1 MPANVT
7 PFGQTA
13 AGQTVAAIRI
23 GSADLAVTILSFGAA
38 LQDLR
43 LTGVPHSLTLGGPDM
58 AAYEG
63 PMGYFGTIV
72 GPVANRLAGSQAWI
86 AGHLYRFPANEGTTL
101 LHGGA
106 TGTQAR
112 VWSVED
118 TTETSLRLTLTLED
132 GDDGFPGRRQITADY
147 SVAGS
152 TLTLRLSATTDAPTL
167 MNLASHS
174 YWNLT
179 GTPTTAG
186 HRLTVAAD
194 AYLPTDAANIPTGEQ
209 RPVTGAFNLRQPR
222 RIDGTEGWDHNFC
235 LCPAPRALTD
245 VATLT
250 GGQVAMTLATTEP
263 GLQVYD
269 GRGIGTGPFGGHSG
283 RPYGPF
289 AALALEA
296 QLWPDAPNQSG
307 FPPVTLDPGET
318 YRQETQWRFAKVQVR
333 SQMPEE

>member
-1 MPANVT
+1 MPANVA

-13 AGQTVAAIRI
+13 AGQAVAAIRI
-23 GSADLAVTILSFGAA
+23 GSAELAVTILSFGAA
-38 LQDLR
+38 LQDVR

-72 GPVANRLAGSQAWI
+72 GPVANRI
-86 AGHLYRFPANEGTTL
+86 AGAQARIGGQLYRFPANEGTTL

-118 TTETSLRLTLTLED
+118 ATETTVRLSLTLEE

-174 YWNLT
+174 YWTLN
-179 GTPTTAG
+179 GSPTTVG

-209 RPVTGAFNLRQPR
+209 RPVSGTFDLRRPR

-235 LCPAPRALTD
+235 LSPAPRPLTD
-245 VATLT
+245 VVRLE
-250 GGQVAMTLATTEP
+250 GDHVAMTLATTEP

-269 GRGIGTGPFGGHSG
+269 GRGIGTGSFAGHGGV
-283 RPYGPF
+283 PYGAF
-289 AALALEA
+289 AALALEP
-296 QLWPDAPNQSG
+296 QRWPDAPNQPG

-318 YRQETQWRFAKVQVR
+318 YLQVTEWRFARV
-333 SQMPEE
+333 